1 MIIKM
6 FRSNFRE
13 RMDRLADS
21 ISRNITP
28 SLLLWTAF
36 AVTVATT
43 LLSMFFLTDVY
54 RDVGNVYAT
63 GTRLFADGHFLEAM
77 NPALPIL
84 QILIGGVISYT
95 TALDPLKSLLLTCGI
110 FYAALI
116 PPLYFLLKRF
126 LTPVSAAWGVLL
138 TVCAPKLLRFS
149 ISGTPEP
156 ARNFFIVLLVYLIF
170 RFFDKQTVGRTVLI
184 GLALTGFTLSRSEGL
199 LVSAA
204 LIPVLFCFLLRIH
217 WNESWKSKLRTS
229 VYYTFL
235 TGFFFLLFLSPR
247 MVQNYQ
253 ITGYPTPDARLDQF
267 IHAYLTPSRPLR
279 DLSDNKQN
287 FATVK
292 VEESQHKF
300 SIAKQVKLVLK
311 QSSRG
316 AYELYLGFAAL
327 GLLSLLFAEQLRK
340 RFLPSWQPT
349 AGLRKFRK
357 EYLLIF
363 IIWLLHSAVFFPV
376 VIAYRYYIF
385 LIPLLMPFTMTGL
398 ELLWILIR
406 RFHLQIPAAAGTAFL
421 LILQIQ
427 NGTDILFNRNSD
439 NRKAGEWIRDHF
451 KKGKD
456 LRIFN
461 RNSYV
466 VYWIDGTI
474 VNAYY
479 EGPAT
484 RMECVKD
491 FDVAIF
497 ETSRKD
503 ELRIFRS
510 RKDVVELET
519 PYAESVTV
527 FRKTDHGQK

>member
-1 MIIKM
+1 M
-6 FRSNFRE
+6 FCSNFRE
-13 RMDRLADS
+13 RIDRLADS
-21 ISRNITP
+21 VSRNITP

-36 AVTVATT
+36 AVTTATT
-43 LLSMFFLTDVY
+43 ILSMFFLNDIY

-63 GTRLFADGHFLEAM
+63 GTRLFADRHFLEAM

-84 QILIGGVISYT
+84 QILIGGIIAYLT
-95 TALDPLKSLLLTCGI
+95 PLDPLKSLILTCGI

-116 PPLYFLLKRF
+116 PPLYLLLKRF

-184 GLALTGFTLSRSEGL
+184 GLALTGFTLARSEGL
-199 LVSAA
+199 LISAA
-204 LIPVLFCFLLRIH
+204 LIPVLFCFLLKIH
-217 WNESWKSKLRTS
+217 WKESWESKLRTS
-229 VYYTFL
+229 ISYTFL

-247 MVQNYQ
+247 MIQNYQ
-253 ITGYPTPDARLDQF
+253 VTGYPTPDARLDQY
-267 IHAYLTPSRPLR
+267 IHAYLTPSKPLR

-292 VEESQHKF
+292 VEEPQHKF

-316 AYELYLGFAAL
+316 AYELYLVFAVL
-327 GLLSLLFAEQLRK
+327 GLLSLIFAEQLRR
-340 RFLPSWQPT
+340 RFLSEWRPA
-349 AGLRKFRK
+349 AGLRTFQK
-357 EYLLIF
+357 EYILILL
-363 IIWLLHSAVFFPV
+363 IWLLHSAVFFPV

-398 ELLWILIR
+398 ELFWILIR
-406 RFHLQIPAAAGTAFL
+406 RFHLQIPAAAGTAIL

-503 ELRIFRS
+503 ELKVFRS

-519 PYAESVTV
+519 PYAKSVTV
-527 FRKTDHGQK
+527 FRKADHGQK